1 MTSHHRA
8 QAGYGDTSRAVNAP
22 RQIEYQAFARITHGL
37 SAAIAAEGPGAFPA
51 LAEAMHQNL
60 KLWTI
65 LAGEMADPN
74 NGLPEKLRAQLL
86 SLALFTRE
94 HTSRVLAREATAEAL
109 VEINTAIM
117 RGLRA
122 QNEAALCPA

>member
-8 QAGYGDTSRAVNAP
+8 HAGYGDLSRAVNSP

-37 SAAIAAEGPGAFPA
+37 SAAIAAEGPGAFAA

-65 LAGEMADPN
+65 IAGEVADPA
-74 NGLPEKLRAQLL
+74 NGLPEALRAQLL
-86 SLALFTRE
+86 SLAIFTRN
-94 HTSRVLAREATAEAL
+94 HTSRVLAREAEADPL
-109 VEINTAIM
+109 VEINASIM

-122 QNEAALCPA
+122 NKEAALCPV

>member
-37 SAAIAAEGPGAFPA
+37 SAAIAADGPGAFPA
-51 LAEAMHQNL
+51 LAEAMRQNIR
-60 KLWTI
+60 LWTI
-65 LAGEMADPN
+65 IAADLANPN
-74 NGLPEKLRAQLL
+74 NGLPESLRAQLL
-86 SLALFTRE
+86 SLAVFTRT
-94 HTSRVLAREATAEAL
+94 HTERLLAREANPEAL